1 MTRVDEFNSFYSST
15 FSEAVR
21 VTYAVCGD
29 RQVAFEST
37 VDAYRRAWRDW
48 SKIRDRHPL
57 GYVRNEAW
65 KLTALSRSTHPLRR
79 KHEQD
84 SDTQLLDA
92 LGELSVDDRRLIVL
106 MTLGNTDLEEAS
118 REVGVPAEQ
127 GIESV
132 TNALGSLERAMSQTI
147 DQIERRMHSLG
158 AATDTFE
165 RPLPATVRTAA
176 KRGRQRN
183 TILLVLAAIALIIAG
198 GFVVT
203 DGDALASRSSL
214 PYREKIGAERSDNV
228 LLSQKIDTGNLLTT
242 AQVNRLDQTRR
253 WEVGSTDQDVNNT
266 KPYATCP
273 VKRFADSNPLKV
285 LVRTYSANG
294 AGHETVAQS
303 IEVSH
308 SNSTASSAYRRLVQ
322 WYSDCQHPRVQL
334 VASYVVRRPFGDF
347 QILRLRSHS
356 TPERTFT
363 VGFSHSG
370 TVTST
375 LVHEVDGAK
384 GPAITTFARTLNNSV
399 SRVCAD
405 SGGNCTNTIRV
416 TRTEPPATSKDPS
429 FLGIVDLPPIADID
443 KVWVGVA
450 AFSAAKKNPAAT
462 VCDKADF
469 SGERRAKAKVFVIPQ
484 AKELPKEFGVAET
497 VAHFASAK
505 VAKRFVS
512 TITARVKDCG
522 GQRISAHI
530 DQAST
535 FKTSAYSGNSWRIGL
550 EITKGSRIY
559 YRMSI
564 VRREADVAQVTFI
577 PAKGFDTTSREFAA
591 VAARAGSRLRYMGQ

>member
-15 FSEAVR
+15 FSEAFR
-21 VTYAVCGD
+21 VTYAVSGD
-29 RQVAFEST
+29 RNVAYEST

-65 KLTALSRSTHPLRR
+65 KLTALSRGTHPLRR

-84 SDTQLLDA
+84 SDTQLLNA

-118 REVGVPAEQ
+118 REVGLPAEE

-147 DQIERRMHSLG
+147 DQIERRMHNLG
-158 AATDTFE
+158 SATDEFE
-165 RPLPATVRTAA
+165 PPPSATVRTAA
-176 KRGRQRN
+176 RRGQRRN
-183 TILLVLAAIALIIAG
+183 TVLLVAAAVALIIGG

-203 DGDALASRSSL
+203 DGDALASGSSL
-214 PYREKIGAERSDNV
+214 PYREKIGSERSDPG
-228 LLSQKIDTGNLLTT
+228 LDAQKIGTSDLLTT
-242 AQVNRLDQTRR
+242 GQVNHLDLTRH
-253 WEVGSTDQDVNNT
+253 WKIASTDQDVNNT

-273 VKRFADSNPLKV
+273 VKRFADKDPLKV
-285 LVRTYSANG
+285 LVRTYAANG
-294 AGHETVAQS
+294 LGNESVAQA
-303 IEVSH
+303 IEVSR
-308 SNSTASSAYRRLVQ
+308 SDKTASTSYKRLVQ

-334 VASYVVRRPFGDF
+334 VAAYVVHRSIGNF

-363 VGFSHSG
+363 VGFSHTG

-384 GPAITTFARTLNNSV
+384 GPDIETFARTLNDSV
-399 SRVCAD
+399 SRLCTD
-405 SGGNCTNTIRV
+405 SRGTCTNDMTV
-416 TRTEPPATSKDPS
+416 TRTEPPPTSTDPS

-443 KVWVGVA
+443 KVWVGVKP
-450 AFSAAKKNPAAT
+450 FSAAKNPAAT
-462 VCDKADF
+462 VCDRADF
-469 SGERRAKAKVFVIPQ
+469 TGEPGAKAKVFVIPQ

-497 VAHFASAK
+497 VAHFRSVK
-505 VAKRFVS
+505 VAERFVS
-512 TITARVKDCG
+512 TIAARVRDCAK
-522 GQRISAHI
+522 QRLSAHI
-530 DQAST
+530 DQASS
-535 FKTSAYSGNSWRIGL
+535 FKTTNYSGRSWRIGL
-550 EITKGSRIY
+550 EITKGTRIY

-564 VRREADVAQVTFI
+564 VRRGADVAQVTFT
-577 PAKGFDTTSREFAA
+577 PAQGFDTTSKEFAA
-591 VAARAGSRLRYMGQ
+591 VAARAGSRLRYIGH

>member
-1 MTRVDEFNSFYSST
+1 MTRVDEFNSFYAST
-15 FSEAVR
+15 FSEAVQ
-21 VTYAVCGD
+21 VTYAVSGD

-65 KLTALSRSTHPLRR
+65 KLTALSRGTHPLRR

-118 REVGVPAEQ
+118 REVGVRAEE

-147 DQIERRMHSLG
+147 DQIERRMHNLG
-158 AATDTFE
+158 TATDSYE
-165 RPLPATVRTAA
+165 RPPPASVRTAA

-183 TILLVLAAIALIIAG
+183 TVLLVVAAVALIIGG
-198 GFVVT
+198 GFIVT
-203 DGDALASRSSL
+203 DGDALASRSTL
-214 PYREKIGAERSDNV
+214 PYREKIGSERADKV
-228 LLSQKIDTGNLLTT
+228 LDAQKINTGNLLTT
-242 AQVNRLDQTRR
+242 TQVNRLDPTRA
-253 WEVGSTDQDVNNT
+253 WTVSSTDEDVNNT

-273 VKRFADSNPLKV
+273 VKRFADKNPLKV
-285 LVRTYSANG
+285 FVRTYQANG
-294 AGHETVAQS
+294 LGHETVAQS
-303 IEVSH
+303 IEVSR
-308 SNSTASSAYRRLVQ
+308 SDSTAESAYKRLVQ

-334 VASYVVRRPFGDF
+334 VAAYVVKRPFGDF
-347 QILRLRSHS
+347 QILRLLSHS

-384 GPAITTFARTLNNSV
+384 GPDITTFARTLNDSV
-399 SRVCAD
+399 SRVCVD
-405 SGGNCTNTIRV
+405 SGGNCTNDITV
-416 TRTEPPATSKDPS
+416 TRTEPPATSTDPS

-450 AFSAAKKNPAAT
+450 PFSAAKNPAAT

-469 SGERRAKAKVFVIPQ
+469 TGEPGAKAKVFVIPQ

-497 VAHFASAK
+497 VAHFASTKIAK
-505 VAKRFVS
+505 GFVS
-512 TITARVKDCG
+512 TIAARVKDCADK
-522 GQRISAHI
+522 RLSARV
-530 DQAST
+530 DQASS
-535 FKTSAYSGNSWRIGL
+535 FKTAAYSGKSWRIGL
-550 EITKGSRIY
+550 EITKGTRIY

-564 VRREADVAQVTFI
+564 VRRGADVAQVTFT
-577 PAKGFDTTSREFAA
+577 PARGFDTTSKEFAA

>member
-15 FSEAVR
+15 FSEAFR
-21 VTYAVCGD
+21 VTYAVSGD
-29 RQVAFEST
+29 RNVAFEAT

-92 LGELSVDDRRLIVL
+92 LGDLSVDDRRLIVL

-118 REVGVPAEQ
+118 REVGVPAEE

-147 DQIERRMHSLG
+147 DQIERRMHNLG
-158 AATDTFE
+158 SATEEFD
-165 RPLPATVRTAA
+165 PPPPVTVRTAA
-176 KRGRQRN
+176 KRGRRRN
-183 TILLVLAAIALIIAG
+183 TVLLVAAAVALIIG
-198 GFVVT
+198 GGLVVT

-214 PYREKIGAERSDNV
+214 PYREKIGSERSDPLLDV
-228 LLSQKIDTGNLLTT
+228 QKIGTGDLLST

-253 WEVGSTDQDVNNT
+253 WKIASTDTDPKNT

-273 VKRFADSNPLKV
+273 VKRFADKDPLRV
-285 LVRTYSANG
+285 FVRTYAANG
-294 AGHETVAQS
+294 LGDETVAQS

-308 SNSTASSAYRRLVQ
+308 SDKTAATAYQRLVQ

-334 VASYVVRRPFGDF
+334 VAAYVVHRPIGNF

-363 VGFSHSG
+363 VGFSHTG

-384 GPAITTFARTLNNSV
+384 GPAITTFARTLNDSV
-399 SRVCAD
+399 SRVCTD
-405 SGGNCTNTIRV
+405 SGGRCTNDITV
-416 TRTEPPATSKDPS
+416 TRTEPPPTSTDPS

-443 KVWVGVA
+443 KVWVGIA
-450 AFSAAKKNPAAT
+450 PFSAAKNPAAT
-462 VCDKADF
+462 VCDRADF
-469 SGERRAKAKVFVIPQ
+469 SGEPGARAKVFVIPQ

-497 VAHFASAK
+497 VAHFKSVKIAK
-505 VAKRFVS
+505 KFVT
-512 TITARVKDCG
+512 TIAARVNDCAK
-522 GQRISAHI
+522 QRLSARI
-530 DQAST
+530 DQPSS
-535 FKTSAYSGNSWRIGL
+535 FKTANYSGRSWRIGL
-550 EITKGSRIY
+550 EITKGSRIH

-564 VRREADVAQVTFI
+564 VRRGADVAQVTFT
-577 PAKGFDTTSREFAA
+577 PANGFDTTSKEFAA
-591 VAARAGSRLRYMGQ
+591 VAARAGSRLRYLTH